1 MIRIFLIGFMG
12 AGKTTL
18 GRYLASELGV
28 SFCDLDIFIE
38 QRFRK
43 SVSDI
48 FAQHGEAGFR
58 EIERNM
64 LHEVGEFEDVVIA
77 CGGSTPL
84 FFDNMDYMLAR
95 GETIYL
101 NASVDTLVRR
111 LKEARS
117 KRPLIAQK
125 SDEELELFV
134 KSEIKRREPGY
145 LRAKHICSADSL
157 ESIDQISVTV
167 KEVKRVLKIE

>member
-48 FAQHGEAGFR
+48 FAQYGEAGFR

-84 FFDNMDYMLAR
+84 FYDNMDYMLKQ
-95 GETIYL
+95 GSTIYL
-101 NASVDTLVRR
+101 RATNETLIRR

-117 KRPLIAQK
+117 KRPLIARK
-125 SDEELELFV
+125 NDEELAVFV
-134 KSEIKRREPGY
+134 ENEIKRREPGY
-145 LRAKHICSADSL
+145 LRSEYICKADYL
-157 ESIDQISVTV
+157 ESIEQIADAV

>member
-1 MIRIFLIGFMG
+1 MERIFLIGFMG

-18 GRYLASELGV
+18 GEVLSASLGL
-28 SFCDLDIFIE
+28 SFCDLDQYIE
-38 QRFRK
+38 QRYMK
-43 SVSDI
+43 SISDI
-48 FAQHGEAGFR
+48 FAQSGEQGFR
-58 EIERNM
+58 EIEKKM
-64 LHEVGEFEDVVIA
+64 LHEVANFEDVVIA

-134 KSEIKRREPGY
+134 RSEIKRREPGY

-157 ESIDQISVTV
+157 ESIDQISDTV
-167 KEVKRVLKIE
+167 KEVKRLLEIE